1 MAESATNVSRR
12 TQSAFGR
19 KRGQPFAASDE
30 QRRRLAVKNGVG
42 WLPHHA
48 LGECDLP
55 STSEKLSE
63 GGLHRRLCRQMVSS
77 LFFRLDVERSSVQED
92 MFVYFD
98 GADGKRRQ
106 RSPDVFVIHDRP
118 MRDRQ
123 SYIVWKE
130 GKPPDFALEVVSAST
145 WRTDI
150 GKKPRDYAVMG
161 VKEFF
166 LFDPHEHVKPRLR
179 CGRLNAKGK
188 YDRLPVEELP
198 EGHLGVYSEVLK
210 AHVCHSEPWLMT
222 NQLRLYDPAERV
234 FVDVQLTDGPVEGAE
249 GGANIQHELVSAAA
263 KARIAMQRRAEAA
276 EANALIAAEVI
287 ETMKVEA
294 RAATAEIQAERAK
307 VQTAAAKVQAAEAKT
322 QTARA
327 ETRTAQAEVRAA
339 KAEALAAQAKV
350 HTAEAQTQIARAEA
364 QTASAEVQAS
374 AAEVARLKALLRA
387 HGIAGDP

>member
-1 MAESATNVSRR
+1 MAESATNVSRQ

-130 GKPPDFALEVVSAST
+130 GKPPDFALEVVSSST

-276 EANALIAAEVI
+276 EAEVRTAAAEAQIAAAVI

-294 RAATAEIQAERAK
+294 RAAKAEIQVEKLRVEVAE
-307 VQTAAAKVQAAEAKT
+307 AKVQAAEA
-322 QTARA
+322 
-327 ETRTAQAEVRAA
+327 
-339 KAEALAAQAKV
+339 
-350 HTAEAQTQIARAEA
+350 QTQAARAEA

-387 HGIAGDP
+387 HGITGDP